1 MKRKPSQLSLN
12 TNTNELVGRGTLEV
26 PQSPS
31 VPALAQ
37 RRALKHSTSSP
48 HMLTSLKSATFGPA
62 GGMGFPTVFERNE
75 SGLSSFLRPVK
86 PPSSHGME
94 DAIMEEDSSPIRS
107 QVANRAAFD
116 VEPFHEKESNEDK
129 KSPGYPNGPIAIYGD
144 NVFLYLE
151 PTAEEARRFD
161 VVINVAREVSN
172 PFNKRSDS
180 HDEPMQDIPIPDTA
194 VTECS
199 FATAFE
205 FQPGETTPTTPKAS
219 ATPREPEYIHMPWDH
234 NTDIGSDLMH
244 LCETIEKKTL
254 SGKKVLVH
262 CQQGASRSASLII
275 AYGLYQNPEMSV
287 NDAYYAAQSK
297 SRWISPNMR
306 LMYCLQ
312 DFQKEIA
319 KRRSSPGSAYKP
331 RSGRSPS
338 KHRMTLSVDA
348 IDVPKEPRT
357 APLPDEDGSMRCASP
372 DKSPMG
378 RPRGVSTPDQSAISP
393 GPSSAPS
400 SFSWSQRDD
409 DSDPG
414 RLGRFNRVEIFKT
427 TSPVEDDSTD
437 SGFASSSSS
446 SYLFPKPPPSPRFGP
461 SYAEAHSRPPLS
473 PGFGSFSDAFSNPP
487 PSPGFAAHRF
497 GDKTFGGFTPLTFES
512 LSRRG
517 SAEPSAPVERHV
529 KVHAVQAIP
538 DDEALLSPRAETM
551 TNNPVH
557 NSFAEFTGMRFVEV
571 PPTPSDSFFSP
582 RQATPE
588 KLFSPRESTFPRDTF
603 TSFGRPR
610 QVSDPRSPP
619 TKGEAPIIRSIDE
632 FI

>member
-12 TNTNELVGRGTLEV
+12 TNTNELAGRSTLEV

-48 HMLTSLKSATFGPA
+48 HMLTSLRSATFGPA

-75 SGLSSFLRPVK
+75 SGLSSFLRPIK
-86 PPSSHGME
+86 PPSSHGMD
-94 DAIMEEDSSPIRS
+94 DAIMEEDSPIRS

-151 PTAEEARRFD
+151 PTADEARRFD

-172 PFNKRSDS
+172 PFNRSS
-180 HDEPMQDIPIPDTA
+180 VSQDEPMQDMPIPDTA

-205 FQPGETTPTTPKAS
+205 FQPGDATPTTPKAS
-219 ATPREPEYIHMPWDH
+219 ASPREPEYIHIPWDH
-234 NTDIGSDLMH
+234 NTDIGSDLMF
-244 LCETIEKKTL
+244 LCETIERKTL
-254 SGKKVLVH
+254 AGKKVLVH

-312 DFQKEIA
+312 DFQKEVA
-319 KRRSSPGSAYKP
+319 KRKVSPGSAFKP

-372 DKSPMG
+372 DKSPTG
-378 RPRGVSTPDQSAISP
+378 RSRGISTPDQPAISP

-400 SFSWSQRDD
+400 SFSWGQRED

-414 RLGRFNRVEIFKT
+414 RFGRFNRVEIFNT
-427 TSPVEDDSTD
+427 ISPVEDDNTD

-461 SYAEAHSRPPLS
+461 SLTESYSHPPLS
-473 PGFGSFSDAFSNPP
+473 PCFGSFSDVFSKPP
-487 PSPGFAAHRF
+487 PSPGFAVHRF
-497 GDKTFGGFTPLTFES
+497 GDQTFGGFTPLNFES
-512 LSRRG
+512 LLRRG
-517 SAEPSAPVERHV
+517 SAEPSASSVERQV
-529 KVHAVQAIP
+529 EVHAVQAN
-538 DDEALLSPRAETM
+538 DEALLSPRAETM

-632 FI
+632 LI